1 MLFKRRIGLKDKLKH
16 SGENDETTIEELE
29 NVEKEITS
37 EISKENRDKVMES
50 FKTLSETDGSINI
63 NGMWS
68 IKKKVFPKNTKP
80 LP

>member
-1 MLFKRRIGLKDKLKH
+1 
-16 SGENDETTIEELE
+16 
-29 NVEKEITS
+29 
-37 EISKENRDKVMES
+37 MES

-80 LP
+80 LPCAKKDVEGRIITSQTELKTL